1 VAPLFR
7 FHSEAELVAAANA
20 TDYGLA
26 AYAYT
31 RDIGRVWRI
40 AEALEVGMVGINV
53 GLMANEAVPFGGI
66 KQSGVGR
73 EGARQGIEE
82 YLEIKYICMGGIEQ

>member
-1 VAPLFR
+1 
-7 FHSEAELVAAANA
+7 
-20 TDYGLA
+20 
-26 AYAYT
+26 
-31 RDIGRVWRI
+31 
-40 AEALEVGMVGINV
+40 MVGINV